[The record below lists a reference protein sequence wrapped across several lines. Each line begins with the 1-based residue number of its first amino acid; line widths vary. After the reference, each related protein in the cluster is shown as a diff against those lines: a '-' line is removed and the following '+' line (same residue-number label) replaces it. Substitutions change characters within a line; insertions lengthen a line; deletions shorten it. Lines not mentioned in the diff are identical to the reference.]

1 MSVFRLEIDMAFA
14 TEPEMKAML
23 NLIES
28 MRDKLQKQEGELP
41 IPCKVRYH
49 ECMHD
54 EGLPCGNYTTIEFDG
69 VTDHGAPAEDA
80 IPETVKTAIKAPLQ
94 TEKEAL
100 VAEKDALVAE
110 KDALVAEKEVIKAIP
125 TGTTHG

>member
-54 EGLPCGNYTTIEFDG
+54 VGQACGNYTTVEFDG
-69 VTDHGAPAEDA
+69 ATDHGAPAEDA
-80 IPETVKTAIKAPLQ
+80 VPETVKTVIKAPLQ
-94 TEKEAL
+94 
-100 VAEKDALVAE
+100 AEKDV
-110 KDALVAEKEVIKAIP
+110 LVAEKEAIKAIP